1 MSDDLSV
8 LDRYLTLWI
17 GLAMVVGVG
26 VGRFVPGIAE
36 LLNAI
41 TWQGT
46 SLPIALGLFVII
58 YPNTTTIYLSFI
70 W

>member
-1 MSDDLSV
+1 MSDDLGV
-8 LDRYLTLWI
+8 LDQCLTIWI
-17 GLAMVVGVG
+17 GLTMALGVG

-46 SLPIALGLFVII
+46 SLPIALG
-58 YPNTTTIYLSFI
+58 YLT
-70 W
+70 